1 MRRSTRRTRRW
12 HRIHAHRQHRRQ
24 LKHNRRQKAQRRRRL
39 HRVAGFTGTFE
50 TVSCPEILALE
61 SNFDGV
67 VKLIDSVRERSRRRR
82 NEGTYID
89 FKPIRTVKPS
99 GALVLA
105 AELDRWNQLP
115 KSHRFGDRSDVHA
128 WDPQVRQL
136 LGDMGFFDLLGV
148 SGVPLERPDG
158 GPRYVKFR
166 RGTMVDGRSIHE
178 LRELDLSPF
187 IDVPNTPLLF
197 AAVSEAMTNVVHH
210 AYKGSRSQAPR
221 CWWLSAAHN
230 AEEGE
235 LVILIY
241 DQGLGIPCTVPQN
254 FGERVRGLFGETDAA
269 LIRAAHYLGRSETG
283 EAHRGFGLERD
294 VRRYVRD
301 FEGRGT
307 YRVISGK
314 GEYTVQSG
322 EGGTETVRTFKRP
335 LRGTLIEWRLEV
347 DGH

>member
-1 MRRSTRRTRRW
+1 M
-12 HRIHAHRQHRRQ
+12 
-24 LKHNRRQKAQRRRRL
+24 
-39 HRVAGFTGTFE
+39 
-50 TVSCPEILALE
+50 E

-67 VKLIDSVRERSRRRR
+67 MRLIDSIRERSRRRR

-89 FKPIRTVKPS
+89 FKPVRRVKPS

-105 AELDRWNQLP
+105 AELDRWNRLP
-115 KSHRFGDRSDVHA
+115 KSRRFGNRSDVHA
-128 WDPQVRQL
+128 WDPKVRQL
-136 LGDMGFFDLLGV
+136 LGEMGFFDLLGV
-148 SGVPLERPDG
+148 SAVPAEKHEG

-166 RGTMVDGRSIHE
+166 SGTKVDGRTINE
-178 LRELDLSPF
+178 LSELDLSPF

-210 AYKGSRSQAPR
+210 AYKGGHRQGPPR
-221 CWWLSAAHN
+221 WWLSAAHN
-230 AEEGE
+230 AKERE
-235 LVILIY
+235 LVILMY
-241 DQGLGIPCTVPQN
+241 DQGLGIPSTVPQN
-254 FGERVRGLFGETDAA
+254 FGERVRRIFGDTDAA
-269 LIRAAHYLGRSETG
+269 LIRAAHNLGRSETG

-322 EGGTETVRTFKRP
+322 ERGTETERTFQRS

-347 DGH
+347 NGH

>member
-1 MRRSTRRTRRW
+1 MRRPTRRTRQW
-12 HRIHAHRQHRRQ
+12 HRIHAYRQHRQQ
-24 LKHNRRQKAQRRRRL
+24 LKHNRRLKAQRRRRL
-39 HRVAGFTGTFE
+39 HRVAGFAGTYE
-50 TVSCPEILALE
+50 TIACPEVLALE
-61 SNFDGV
+61 DNFDGV
-67 VKLIDSVRERSRRRR
+67 VRLIGSIRSRSQRRR

-105 AELDRWNQLP
+105 AELDRWNHLP
-115 KSHRFGDRSDVHA
+115 KSRRFGGRSDVHA
-128 WDPQVRQL
+128 WHPKVRQL
-136 LGDMGFFDLLGV
+136 LGDMGFFELLGV
-148 SGVPLERPDG
+148 SGVPAEEHESG
-158 GPRYVKFR
+158 ARYVKFR
-166 RGTMVDGRSIHE
+166 SGTAVQGQEVHE

-187 IDVPNTPLLF
+187 IDVPNTPLFF

-210 AYKGSRSQAPR
+210 AYKGQKSQAPKR
-221 CWWLSAAHN
+221 WWLSAAHN
-230 AEEGE
+230 ADEGE

-241 DQGLGIPCTVPQN
+241 DQGLGIPSTVPQN
-254 FGERVRGLFGETDAA
+254 FGERLRGFVGATDAA
-269 LIRAAHYLGRSETG
+269 MIRAAHYLGRTETG

-322 EGGTETVRTFKRP
+322 EGGDETMRSFTRP

-347 DGH
+347 DGD